1 MIGWK
6 LLGSL
11 LILCAGGMLAATVR
25 RLERRRLSVL
35 DAWIDL
41 LIYMRGQIDC
51 YLLPLDE
58 ILSAADKTLLLA
70 CSPAGRTDSLAALL
84 QGALP
89 YLDGEGRLLLV
100 SLVREL
106 GSSYREEQLKRC
118 DYYVHAL
125 QICREKVAEALP
137 ARLKIGATLSIC
149 AAISAVI
156 LLW

>member
-1 MIGWK
+1 MIGIK

-11 LILCAGGMLAATVR
+11 LIVCAGGMAAATVAR
-25 RLERRRLSVL
+25 FERRRLSVL

-41 LIYMRGQIDC
+41 LIHVRGQIDC

-58 ILSAADKTLLLA
+58 ILASADKTLLTA
-70 CSPAGRTDSLAALL
+70 CSPSGQTDSLAELL

-89 YLDGEGRLLLV
+89 YLDAEGRRLLS

-106 GSSYREEQLKRC
+106 GSSYREEQIKRC
-118 DYYVHAL
+118 DYYIHAL
-125 QICREKVAEALP
+125 QVCREKVAQALP
-137 ARLKIGATLSIC
+137 ARLKMGTTISLCIAIGA
-149 AAISAVI
+149 AI